1 MGLLWIP
8 GGGAGAATG
17 PLVMAPPPPPPLPPP
32 PAPTIPWPWWCP
44 TPTPFMAVTAADAG
58 PAVLEPGGG
67 MGGRGMLNRRQQE
80 EAKVKTDTTVL
91 CAQVKLP

>member
-1 MGLLWIP
+1 
-8 GGGAGAATG
+8 
-17 PLVMAPPPPPPLPPP
+17 
-32 PAPTIPWPWWCP
+32 
-44 TPTPFMAVTAADAG
+44 MAVTAVDAG

-91 CAQVKLP
+91 CAQVKLPKTKVAHQDYYCTSC